1 MLPFLKE
8 NCVEVGMDEAGRGP
22 LIGRVYVAVVIW
34 PPDLTP
40 NTDDQ
45 CQFIIDSKKM
55 TRKKREEMVDYIKEH
70 AIEYSIEYAESEE
83 IDEKNILNAVI
94 DCWHRGISQLKTTP
108 EHLIVDGNRFKPYND
123 IPHICVKGGD
133 AKYLSI
139 AAASILAK
147 VAHDNYILQLLED
160 NPELEKYG
168 IQTNMGYGTKKHM
181 EAIKIDG
188 ITTFHRKSFT
198 INSKKNRKTT
208 VSSI

>member
-1 MLPFLKE
+1 M
-8 NCVEVGMDEAGRGP
+8 
-22 LIGRVYVAVVIW
+22 
-34 PPDLTP
+34 
-40 NTDDQ
+40 
-45 CQFIIDSKKM
+45 
-55 TRKKREEMVDYIKEH
+55 
-70 AIEYSIEYAESEE
+70 
-83 IDEKNILNAVI
+83 
-94 DCWHRGISQLKTTP
+94 
-108 EHLIVDGNRFKPYND
+108 DGNRFKPYND
-123 IPHICVKGGD
+123 IPHTCVKGGD

-181 EAIKIDG
+181 EAIQNNG